1 MRGAIV
7 TLVAMVASAH
17 AAPGVKAPCK
27 GCVLDAPAGTDAV
40 PLVVV
45 LHGDREHASAAAA
58 RWKAAVGKRGWALL
72 AIECPADRGCK
83 QSWWQWDG
91 EPAYVFD
98 QIDAAAKLRA
108 IDPARVYLVGWSGG
122 ASYIGSR
129 AQAWSER
136 IAAIVIH
143 GGGMPPAIDHCPAHA
158 LPAYFLVGDRNPL
171 HQLAVRLRAYFDA
184 CKGDVTWDLVRGAD
198 HAGEEAALTAKK
210 AGAILDWLGERRR

>member
-1 MRGAIV
+1 MRVALL
-7 TLVAMVASAH
+7 TLAAMVASAH
-17 AAPGVKAPCK
+17 AAPAPCK
-27 GCVLDAPAGTDAV
+27 GCVLDVPDGKDAV

-58 RWKAAVGKRGWALL
+58 RWRAAVGKRGWALL

-83 QSWWQWDG
+83 RSWWQWDG
-91 EPAYVFD
+91 EPSYVFD
-98 QIDAAAKLRA
+98 LIDAASKARA

-122 ASYIGSR
+122 ASYIGRR

-143 GGGMPPAIDHCPAHA
+143 GGGIPPAADDCPAHA

-171 HQLAVRLRAYFDA
+171 HQLAVRLRAFFDG
-184 CKGDVTWDLVRGAD
+184 CKQDVTWDLVAGAD
-198 HAGEEAALTAKK
+198 HGKEEMALTAKK
-210 AGAILDWLGERRR
+210 AAAILDWLGARRR